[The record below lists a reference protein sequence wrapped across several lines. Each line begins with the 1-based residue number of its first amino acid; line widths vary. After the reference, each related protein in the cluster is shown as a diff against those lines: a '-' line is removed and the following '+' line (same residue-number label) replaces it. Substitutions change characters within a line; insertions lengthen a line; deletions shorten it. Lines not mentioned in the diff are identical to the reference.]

1 MGKRYHNQ
9 RRSKQ
14 QKPIS
19 QNEWDRLVEDVT
31 LNDAY
36 VSFAKEVQLAQRLAE
51 ERARLTGRP
60 VESMLDLRNA
70 GRVLDQYPQIVRYL
84 DALRDR
90 ETLHAEALSHPDM
103 VRANP
108 TGSVRG
114 DSSGLLGGWSGTG
127 VGRNNP
133 IGVHNVRQLRDWADH
148 DPMVSAARSFLCGK
162 VARSDI
168 AILPLDE
175 RKPYNRKTMRDIQ
188 LLFDQ
193 PNELRD
199 NWPMLL
205 YMVTNDYLTIGQG
218 AITKSMTLKSRQPV
232 SLYAEDAANIKI
244 YPAWSGNPDEPR
256 YLFEEGSYGLLANK
270 KPLRNDECIL
280 MFCNPA
286 TYRFGLGHVQVLAD
300 TIEADLRATATAL
313 RMVEQKPPGSVV
325 SLPGWSQQA
334 ISKLRSDYETEIAG
348 RRELLFLGGNN
359 PASVF
364 PLVFSPR
371 DNQFLEYRDYLLRII
386 CVVFGLSTIDLNLTQ
401 DVNRATA
408 TAQREVSDSKG
419 FIPLL
424 LTEEM
429 YLNTELLSDF
439 APKLPNGRYDLN
451 ALNLRVMFPEI
462 SEAERMLHAGKMI
475 ALAKDGLA
483 GLPSFTLNQ
492 ILMLRGEEPL
502 EGGNTF
508 WVPTNNGPMPWLSY
522 DGEYGNRSNPVASR
536 ELGEQDAAGGPSVD
550 DTSDDDIPGSDES
563 EQAPSGTQDA
573 SGGPTANEDTVLSG
587 DANPATGPN
596 TAEKRYKSAN
606 QTTDEDEDEEG
617 HTGIIVAFFLD
628 KKTAKMLALP
638 DGEPPN
644 DLHVTLAFLGD
655 KSEYG
660 DSFDKLKKALAGFAS
675 EAIPLTGNVS
685 GLARFASS
693 DSSDGQ
699 DPVVALVNIP
709 GIHKWRETLVKRIES
724 AGYHVANDFEYT
736 PHITLTYINT
746 DDPMPIESVSSVPL
760 TFDRLWLAVGDDRSS
775 FKVGKDEPA
784 KSKVQTRQDVPRS
797 AYSPLQDRRRPG
809 KHWSPALIREAS
821 SGKRPIPPHLAA
833 MTHKTPEQVQAE
845 IVLQAAVKRV
855 FEDAERRGNESLRG
869 GSA

>member
-1 MGKRYHNQ
+1 MGRRYRNHQSKGKR
-9 RRSKQ
+9 
-14 QKPIS
+14 KPIS
-19 QNEWDRLVEDVT
+19 QNEWDRLVEDAL

-36 VSFAKEVQLAQRLAE
+36 VSFAKEVQLAQHLAE

-70 GRVLDQYPQIVRYL
+70 GRVLDQYPQLVRYL

-90 ETLHAEALSHPDM
+90 DALHVEALDRPGL

-114 DSSGLLGGWSGTG
+114 DSSGMLGGWSGTG

-148 DPMVSAARSFLCGK
+148 DPAVSAARAFLCGK

-168 AILPLDE
+168 AVLPLDE
-175 RKPYNRKTMRDIQ
+175 RKPYNRAVMKGAQ

-199 NWPMLL
+199 NWPQLL

-218 AITKSMTLKSRQPV
+218 AITKNMTLKSRQPAA
-232 SLYAEDAANIKI
+232 LYAEDAANIKI
-244 YPAWSGNPDEPR
+244 YPAWSGDPAEPR

-334 ISKLRSDYETEIAG
+334 ISKLRSDYETEISG

-364 PLVFSPR
+364 PLVFSPK

-408 TAQREVSDSKG
+408 TVQQDVSDNKG

-439 APKLPNGRYDLN
+439 APKLANGRYDLN
-451 ALNLRVMFPEI
+451 ALNLRVMFPEV
-462 SEAERMLHAGKMI
+462 SEAARMIHAERMI

-483 GLPSFTLNQ
+483 GLPSFTVNEIRMMAGQ
-492 ILMLRGEEPL
+492 EPF
-502 EGGNTF
+502 ESGGNTMY
-508 WVPTNNGPMPWLSY
+508 VLTKDGVVPWLSHDDDY
-522 DGEYGNRSNPVASR
+522 ERPANPLAADDSV
-536 ELGEQDAAGGPSVD
+536 GDQDAAGGPSAD
-550 DTSDDDIPGSDES
+550 DTSDDDMAGPGEGDDS
-563 EQAPSGTQDA
+563 QDSA
-573 SGGPTANEDTVLSG
+573 GGRSTSG
-587 DANPATGPN
+587 DANAATGPD
-596 TAEKRYKSAN
+596 TAEKQYRS
-606 QTTDEDEDEEG
+606 
-617 HTGIIVAFFLD
+617 V
-628 KKTAKMLALP
+628 
-638 DGEPPN
+638 
-644 DLHVTLAFLGD
+644 
-655 KSEYG
+655 
-660 DSFDKLKKALAGFAS
+660 
-675 EAIPLTGNVS
+675 
-685 GLARFASS
+685 
-693 DSSDGQ
+693 
-699 DPVVALVNIP
+699 
-709 GIHKWRETLVKRIES
+709 
-724 AGYHVANDFEYT
+724 YT
-736 PHITLTYINT
+736 
-746 DDPMPIESVSSVPL
+746 S
-760 TFDRLWLAVGDDRSS
+760 
-775 FKVGKDEPA
+775 
-784 KSKVQTRQDVPRS
+784 
-797 AYSPLQDRRRPG
+797 LQDTRRPG
-809 KHWSPALIREAS
+809 KHWSPSLLRDNT
-821 SGKRPIPPHLAA
+821 SGKRSIPPHLVA
-833 MTHKTPEQVQAE
+833 MTHKTHEQVQAE
-845 IVLQAAVKRV
+845 MVLQSAVKRV
-855 FEDAERRGNESLRG
+855 FEDAERRGNEATRSH
-869 GSA
+869 AT